1 MTDVGG
7 GGACVKGSGRCLT
20 HDVKLVRE
28 IKNMRMS
35 DTDKDGFTMWR
46 LRDSSVLV
54 CPTSTQERQSSF
66 YSMTSQLPVIG
77 GTSNQNSS
85 FKNMRRKFELSVNVC
100 QEMPV
105 ITIT

>member
-7 GGACVKGSGRCLT
+7 WGACVKGSGRCLT

-46 LRDSSVLV
+46 LRESAVLI
-54 CPTSTQERQSSF
+54 CPAIHQDKQRSNHW
-66 YSMTSQLPVIG
+66 MTSLPVSG
-77 GTSNQNSS
+77 GTANQN
-85 FKNMRRKFELSVNVC
+85 KTYKKMRMNDQSTSAG
-100 QEMPV
+100 QDEMG
-105 ITIT
+105 

>member
-1 MTDVGG
+1 MFV

-46 LRDSSVLV
+46 LRESAVLI
-54 CPTSTQERQSSF
+54 CPAIHQDKQRSNHW
-66 YSMTSQLPVIG
+66 MTSLPVSG
-77 GTSNQNSS
+77 GTANQNQTY
-85 FKNMRRKFELSVNVC
+85 KKMRMNDQSTSAG
-100 QEMPV
+100 QDEMG
-105 ITIT
+105 